1 MRKSLS
7 TLNDGESKGGM
18 YRAHIR
24 AHSRDVCIGK
34 HHKHTKRRTGET
46 YAFTLDSD
54 RVRVSKLY
62 SLFHAGKPRERLDQP
77 DPAGRTRTEQR
88 KEERTGKKKRNRER
102 KRKTVKRYL
111 SHELREKSMS
121 TAVNYDKCREC
132 DAAISRYQR
141 CADHATARATFNPRR
156 PFRSLMGRM
165 PYIQR
170 LANCGSLSD
179 ASDCRQI
186 LYTARVILKR

>member
-1 MRKSLS
+1 
-7 TLNDGESKGGM
+7 M

-34 HHKHTKRRTGET
+34 HHEYTGRRTGET

-54 RVRVSKLY
+54 RARVSKLY
-62 SLFHAGKPRERLDQP
+62 SLFHAGKPRGRLDQP
-77 DPAGRTRTEQR
+77 DPAGRTRTS
-88 KEERTGKKKRNRER
+88 KEKEGKKKRKGERGGKRLRER
-102 KRKTVKRYL
+102 EREIVKRYL

-132 DAAISRYQR
+132 DAAISRYRQR
-141 CADHATARATFNPRR
+141 CAGQFDRAAERATFYPPCPSR
-156 PFRSLMGRM
+156 PSMGRM

-170 LANCGSLSD
+170 LTNCGSFSG
-179 ASDCRQI
+179 ASDRPANTIYRMRDCRKATSVD
-186 LYTARVILKR
+186 TA